1 MNAKIESPIPH
12 IENEKD
18 LEKMISQQISA
29 RLDELGEYNAQ
40 ELKELVLF
48 LENRMAIMMVELE
61 LSSMLDMRKEEL
73 LQSDDITEEELETRF
88 EELQDE
94 VDAQMDGS
102 GAFLEMFDK
111 LFRAK
116 ASPKMVELLLDAEE
130 DDDDEA

>member
-12 IENEKD
+12 IEDEKD

-29 RLDELGEYNAQ
+29 RLTELDEYNQ
-40 ELKELVLF
+40 KELKELVLF

-73 LQSDDITEEELETRF
+73 LQSEEITEEELEEKF

-102 GAFLEMFDK
+102 AAFLEMFDK
-111 LFRAK
+111 LFRQK
-116 ASPKMVELLLDAEE
+116 ASDKMVKLLLEG
-130 DDDDEA
+130 DDE

>member
-18 LEKMISQQISA
+18 LEKMIAQQITT
-29 RLDELGEYNAQ
+29 RLEELGEHNEK

-73 LQSDDITEEELETRF
+73 LQSEDITEEELEKRF

-111 LFRAK
+111 IFRAK
-116 ASPKMVELLLDAEE
+116 ASPKMVELLLD
-130 DDDDEA
+130 DDNDE